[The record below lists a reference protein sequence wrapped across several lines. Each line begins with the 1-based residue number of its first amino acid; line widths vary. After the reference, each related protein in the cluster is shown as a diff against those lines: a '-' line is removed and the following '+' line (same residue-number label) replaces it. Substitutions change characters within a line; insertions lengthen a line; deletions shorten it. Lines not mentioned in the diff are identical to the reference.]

1 MNKNKAYQYR
11 MDTFAGILY
20 KGNNFL
26 NPVDQGPREQFLSI
40 LKQTQIDKGSKT
52 VLTELPPLQGK

>member
-1 MNKNKAYQYR
+1 

-26 NPVDQGPREQFLSI
+26 NPVDQGPREQILSI
-40 LKQTQIDKGSKT
+40 LKQSQIDKGSKT
-52 VLTELPPLQGK
+52 IVTELPPLQGK